1 MTLPTK
7 PQPPSRHHRTLGSP
21 THAAPGQ
28 AMGLQR
34 TRTQPHKDA
43 TGDNRRRTRRP
54 LRATRPQSLHH
65 RRQCQWGEPEPARM
79 GASAAHAHKLLN
91 QATVPKHHPRSATR
105 EVEAPGPSGNWAH
118 AARQPQPRGDR
129 PAASAAVLCWRWTAC
144 NPRHPA
150 SAARDPHQRV
160 IQKLRGYKFRPCG
173 ADRGL
178 LSVVV
183 NFPPRPSLIHWSW
196 SSNCLFSNRKRG
208 KDVAPPICDQRPLS
222 L

>member
-1 MTLPTK
+1 VTLPTK
-7 PQPPSRHHRTLGSP
+7 PQPPSRHHRTPP
-21 THAAPGQ
+21 TRLPDKPWGCNAHAPNP
-28 AMGLQR
+28 
-34 TRTQPHKDA
+34 TRTPLETTVVGRAAHSGQR
-43 TGDNRRRTRRP
+43 GRSRRTTARGAGP
-54 LRATRPQSLHH
+54 L
-65 RRQCQWGEPEPARM
+65 M
-79 GASAAHAHKLLN
+79 GASAAHTHKLLN